1 MKSYIPYEYPNV
13 NNREHTYEY
22 TQRLLQAINESLN
35 EPAKLL
41 SYTKEDF
48 LNLEDDELDE
58 AMDEI
63 CCARTLYEHLYYT
76 EKDCVLFTLRTL
88 LDDMELTIKNGE
100 TKTIRAINKQ
110 KKSKEFHDFQELLFS
125 YIPDVEEKLMQKYK
139 EQLLKYQNDI
149 DHPVHSLKSLFET
162 AKQNTSYCVYA
173 GIGPLYIAACYPEIA
188 YLKEKDFV
196 QAVLSQMQTRTL

>member
-13 NNREHTYEY
+13 NNREHVYEY
-22 TQRLLQAINESLN
+22 TERLLETINECLN

-41 SYTKEDF
+41 SYTKEEF
-48 LNLEDDELDE
+48 LTLEDDELDE

-88 LDDMELTIKNGE
+88 LDDMELTITSGN
-100 TKTIRAINKQ
+100 TNTIKAVNKH
-110 KKSKEFHDFQELLFS
+110 KESKEFHDFQELLFY
-125 YIPDVEEKLMQKYK
+125 YIPNMEEKLIQKYK

-149 DHPVHSLKSLFET
+149 DHPIHSLTSLFET
-162 AKQNTSYCVYA
+162 AKQNTTYCVYA
-173 GIGPLYIAACYPEIA
+173 GIGPLYIAASYPEIA
-188 YLKEKDFV
+188 YLKDKDFA
-196 QAVLSQMQTRTL
+196 QAVLSQIQTKTL